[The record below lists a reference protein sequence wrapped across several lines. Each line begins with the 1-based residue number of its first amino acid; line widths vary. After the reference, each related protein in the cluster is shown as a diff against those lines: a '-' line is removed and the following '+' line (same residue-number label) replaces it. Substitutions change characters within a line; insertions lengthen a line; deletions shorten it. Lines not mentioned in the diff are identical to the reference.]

1 MLIGTANIDDLAA
14 RAPVI
19 ESFDGAPVVCE
30 QAKVLQVAYE
40 IATAQREAMLPPAL
54 HPTDPP
60 IVTWLVYRCP
70 ASPWGSFAM
79 AQTRI
84 ECRSG
89 LRLRG
94 FLVSAVVD
102 NPAAAVALGARW
114 GFATQ
119 PGRIELQRR
128 YDATRATVVATGRTI
143 LDIIIADPDPLSAAD
158 VQYVANVNLAYT
170 PRGLRLVQVEPRCQI
185 HRVERGRP
193 RVLAFDGAAW
203 GDARVQP
210 VYPVAATLAV
220 ADITIPRV
228 RFVCRPDVLA
238 FDGTEAVDDR

>member
-1 MLIGTANIDDLAA
+1 MLIGTANLDELAA
-14 RAPVI
+14 HAPVM
-19 ESFDGAPVVCE
+19 ERLDGEPAVCE
-30 QAKVLQVAYE
+30 QAEVLQVAYE
-40 IATAQREAMLPPAL
+40 IATPQREAMLPPAL

-60 IVTWLVYRCP
+60 MVTWLFYRCP
-70 ASPWGSFAM
+70 TSPWGSFAM

-102 NPAAAVALGARW
+102 NTTAAEALRKRW

-119 PGRIELQRR
+119 AGQIELQRH
-128 YDATRATVVATGRTI
+128 YDSTHAAVVANSRTI
-143 LDIIIADPDPLSAAD
+143 LDITVSDPDPLSAAD
-158 VQYVANVNLAYT
+158 LQYVANVNVAHT
-170 PRGLRLVQVEPRCQI
+170 PRGLRLVQVEPRYQI

-193 RVLAFDGAAW
+193 RVLSFDGAAW
-203 GDARVQP
+203 RDARVQP
-210 VYPVAATLAV
+210 VHPVAASLAV
-220 ADITIPRV
+220 ADISIPRI

-238 FDGTEAVDDR
+238 FEGTEQVN